1 MTNTPSVAAIVPT
14 MNRAERLDTALASVF
29 AQTYRP
35 LEAIVVD
42 GGSTDRTPSVV
53 SRYRNEFGDD
63 RITYLRNDEPQG
75 LPAARNQAAAVT
87 DATFLAFLD
96 DDDRWHPEKIERQV
110 AQFRARDCEI
120 GLSYTGRVSRTESG
134 EHVHTVRPS
143 VDGDAYRE
151 LLVHNAI
158 GSPSRVMVT
167 ADAFDAIDGF
177 EEELKHQED
186 WDLYIRMAKKYEVGC
201 ILAPLVTRLSHRG
214 GMSADV
220 TVQKAYGERLLD
232 RYRSELRTHGV
243 YDAAWAALHREA
255 GIAYAQSGNTAMGRR
270 ELREALRYETTL
282 RGVVSYALALFGPLG
297 FRLGT
302 QIKRTLERA
311 QVLKRSEPGR

>member
-1 MTNTPSVAAIVPT
+1 MTDSPAVAAIVPT
-14 MNRAERLDTALASVF
+14 MNRAERLDAALASVF

-42 GGSTDRTPSVV
+42 GGSTDRTPLVV
-53 SRYRNEFGDD
+53 SRYKKEYGDD

-87 DATFLAFLD
+87 DATLLAFLD
-96 DDDRWHPEKIERQV
+96 DDDRWHPEKLERQV
-110 AQFRARDCEI
+110 AQFGAREYEI

-143 VDGDAYRE
+143 VDGDTYCD
-151 LLVHNAI
+151 LLVHNVI

-167 ADAFDAIDGF
+167 NDAFDAVDGF
-177 EEELKHQED
+177 DEELKQQED
-186 WDLYIRMAKKYEVGC
+186 WDFYIRVAKEYEIGC
-201 ILAPLVTRLSHRG
+201 IPDPMVTRLSHRG

-220 TVQKAYGERLLD
+220 TTQKAYGERLLN
-232 RYRSELRTHGV
+232 RYCSELRTHGV
-243 YDAAWAALHREA
+243 YNAAWASLHREA

-270 ELREALRYETTL
+270 ELREALRYEPTL
-282 RGVVSYALALFGPLG
+282 RGVVSYVFALFGPFG

-302 QIKRTLERA
+302 RIKRALERA
-311 QVLKRSEPGR
+311 RNRPTHEV

>member
-1 MTNTPSVAAIVPT
+1 MTDSPAVAAIVPT
-14 MNRAERLDTALASVF
+14 MNRAERLDAALASVF

-42 GGSTDRTPSVV
+42 GGSTDRTPLVV
-53 SRYRNEFGDD
+53 SRYKKEYGDD

-87 DATFLAFLD
+87 DATLLAFLD
-96 DDDRWHPEKIERQV
+96 DDDRWHPEKLERQV
-110 AQFRARDCEI
+110 AQFGAREYEI

-151 LLVHNAI
+151 LLVHNVI

-167 ADAFDAIDGF
+167 AAAFDAVDGF
-177 EEELKHQED
+177 DEELKQQED
-186 WDLYIRMAKKYEVGC
+186 WDFYIRIAKQYEIGC
-201 ILAPLVTRLSHRG
+201 VPAPLVARLSHRD

-220 TVQKAYGERLLD
+220 TTQKAYGEQILN
-232 RYRSELRTHGV
+232 RYRSELRAHGV

-270 ELREALRYETTL
+270 ELRNALRYEPTL
-282 RGVVSYALALFGPLG
+282 RGAVSYAFTLLG
-297 FRLGT
+297 STGFMLGT
-302 QIKRTLERA
+302 RIKRTLERA
-311 QVLKRSEPGR
+311 RRQPTH